1 MTVEQALSRLCILW
15 PHRVNDLTELIQVY
29 SPALADLTPGE
40 LGDAVGMAVMECKFF
55 PTPAE
60 LRAFAKP
67 KREPEAE
74 FDLIAGARAN
84 QAVNSLPQLPP
95 GMTEAQAAARRLD
108 WERLKADTLAA
119 IRAGG
124 DAVKQDRPTASQKLA
139 RVVEGYTPPAPN
151 PAADR
156 LLLDVP
162 GRMAQGLAAYEREQA
177 LKQAQM
183 AAQDAAYV
191 ARMNQEPKNGNHA
204 PLRLLQRDC
213 GPSGTPVGGRE

>member
-156 LLLDVP
+156 LRSALLLPRPITIICDNFMQDRV
-162 GRMAQGLAAYEREQA
+162 YDD
-177 LKQAQM
+177 K
-183 AAQDAAYV
+183 DAAV
-191 ARMNQEPKNGNHA
+191 MMA
-204 PLRLLQRDC
+204 PYPGEFYTQADHTDHDGHGWQTAIWHLR
-213 GPSGTPVGGRE
+213 